1 MLFATLLALAS
12 AGLHA
17 AWNLFVKTSEDREL
31 AAWGQWIAGGLLFL
45 PVPVVRRVARRRRV
59 AVPVRRSSVIHV
71 AYIYALVSAY
81 HHGDF
86 SLAYPLARGG
96 GALVAAVLGAV
107 FLSDSLALRRVDRVA
122 RRRGRARVAGAA
134 GRAAAEIGFALLT
147 AVMIGWYT
155 VVDTAGSRHTDDG
168 FAYAV
173 RARCSCRG
181 SRCRWSRSR
190 AGVVRDLVAT
200 LPAQW
205 WRYLMSGA
213 CLTAAYGLVLI
224 AVQHAPVGYVATLRE
239 SSVVIGALLGWLL
252 LKEPLGGRRL
262 RSSIIVT
269 IGLVALVIFR

>member
-1 MLFATLLALAS
+1 
-12 AGLHA
+12 
-17 AWNLFVKTSEDREL
+17 
-31 AAWGQWIAGGLLFL
+31 
-45 PVPVVRRVARRRRV
+45 
-59 AVPVRRSSVIHV
+59 
-71 AYIYALVSAY
+71 
-81 HHGDF
+81 
-86 SLAYPLARGG
+86 
-96 GALVAAVLGAV
+96 
-107 FLSDSLALRRVDRVA
+107 
-122 RRRGRARVAGAA
+122 
-134 GRAAAEIGFALLT
+134 
-147 AVMIGWYT
+147 MIGWYT
-155 VVDTAGSRHTDDG
+155 VVDTAGSRRTDDG

-173 RARCSCRG
+173 VLVFVSGIAMSVVALARGRG
-181 SRCRWSRSR
+181 P
-190 AGVVRDLVAT
+190 DLVAT